1 MKGARRTCLFCCILS
16 ICLLSCGY
24 MARLCYAPVATGTG
38 LSANPLSVTVP
49 VGGTGQSTI
58 NVSGKGNPA
67 PWPVD
72 LSASSINGVSTSFNP
87 QQVILPPSGAEWNSN
102 QSILTIN
109 AGISAVPG
117 TYSLTVYADFGIIT
131 RNVSIALTITG
142 DQQPDT
148 TVGGYIEDSKLLET
162 VDWQIALTTVTVV
175 VTAFLAFTYYRKT
188 TQ

>member
-1 MKGARRTCLFCCILS
+1 VF
-16 ICLLSCGY
+16 
-24 MARLCYAPVATGTG
+24 VGTG

-72 LSASSINGVSTSFNP
+72 LSASSISGVSTSFNP
-87 QQVILPPSGAEWNSN
+87 QQVILPPSEGEWSSV

-117 TYSLTVYADFGIIT
+117 MYSLTVYADFGIPGT
-131 RNVSIALTITG
+131 RSVSIALTITG

-175 VTAFLAFTYYRKT
+175 ITAFLAFTYYRKT

>member
-1 MKGARRTCLFCCILS
+1 
-16 ICLLSCGY
+16 
-24 MARLCYAPVATGTG
+24 MARLCYAAKTLIGTG
-38 LSANPLSVTVP
+38 LSADPLSVTVP

-67 PWPVD
+67 PWLVD
-72 LSASSINGVSTSFNP
+72 LSVSSIIHGVSTSFNP
-87 QQVILPPSGAEWNSN
+87 QQVTLPPSGAEWNSE

-117 TYSLTVYADFGIIT
+117 TYSLTVYADFGDFA
-131 RNVSIALTITG
+131 RNVGIALTITG

-175 VTAFLAFTYYRKT
+175 ITAFLALTYYRKT

>member
-1 MKGARRTCLFCCILS
+1 
-16 ICLLSCGY
+16 
-24 MARLCYAPVATGTG
+24 
-38 LSANPLSVTVP
+38 
-49 VGGTGQSTI
+49 
-58 NVSGKGNPA
+58 
-67 PWPVD
+67 
-72 LSASSINGVSTSFNP
+72 
-87 QQVILPPSGAEWNSN
+87 VILPPSESGWSSV

-117 TYSLTVYADFGIIT
+117 TYNLTVYADFGITT

-142 DQQPDT
+142 DQPPDT

-175 VTAFLAFTYYRKT
+175 ITAFLAFTYYRKI

>member
-1 MKGARRTCLFCCILS
+1 
-16 ICLLSCGY
+16 
-24 MARLCYAPVATGTG
+24 MARLCYAPVAIGTG

-72 LSASSINGVSTSFNP
+72 LSASSINGVSTNFNP
-87 QQVILPPSGAEWNSN
+87 QQVILPPSQGEWNSN

-109 AGISAVPG
+109 AGIFAVPG
-117 TYSLTVYADFGIIT
+117 TYNLTVYADFGIIT
-131 RNVSIALTITG
+131 RNVSIALTITD
-142 DQQPDT
+142 DQQLNI

-162 VDWQIALTTVTVV
+162 VDWQIALATVTVV
-175 VTAFLAFTYYRKT
+175 TTAFLAFTYYRKT

>member
-1 MKGARRTCLFCCILS
+1 
-16 ICLLSCGY
+16 
-24 MARLCYAPVATGTG
+24 MARLCYAPLIISTG
-38 LSANPLSVTVP
+38 LTADPLSVTVP

-58 NVSGKGNPA
+58 IVLGKGNLA
-67 PWPVD
+67 PWSVD
-72 LSASSINGVSTSFNP
+72 FSASSISGVSTSFNP
-87 QQVILPPSGAEWNSN
+87 QQVILPPSGGEWNSN

-117 TYSLTVYADFGIIT
+117 TYSLTVYADFGVFT
-131 RNVSIALTITG
+131 RNVGIALTITG

-162 VDWQIALTTVTVV
+162 VDWQIALATVTVV
-175 VTAFLAFTYYRKT
+175 ITAFLAFTYYRKT

>member
-1 MKGARRTCLFCCILS
+1 
-16 ICLLSCGY
+16 
-24 MARLCYAPVATGTG
+24 VANGTG
-38 LSANPLSVTVP
+38 LSADPLSVTVP

-72 LSASSINGVSTSFNP
+72 LSASSINGVSANFNP
-87 QQVILPPSGAEWNSN
+87 QQVMLPPSEGEWNSN
-102 QSILTIN
+102 QSILTID
-109 AGISAVPG
+109 AGVSAVPR
-117 TYSLTVYADFGIIT
+117 TYNLTVYADFGDIT
-131 RNVSIALTITG
+131 RSVSIALTITG

-175 VTAFLAFTYYRKT
+175 ITAFLAFIYYRKT